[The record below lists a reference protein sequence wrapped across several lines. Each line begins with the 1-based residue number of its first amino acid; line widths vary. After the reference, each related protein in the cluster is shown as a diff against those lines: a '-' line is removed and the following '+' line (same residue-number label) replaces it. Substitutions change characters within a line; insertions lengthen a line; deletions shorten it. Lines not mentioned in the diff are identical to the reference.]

1 MLQAFTASRL
11 GIGDLANNLRHIH
24 CALAQL
30 RKVPHEPSLQIEDT
44 KIADVPVRVYRQRQI
59 PGDSS
64 SSKLTGVVFLHG
76 GAWIFGSIGKHI
88 PKHEMHIL
96 LNSSYPVPN
105 NFCKFWVM
113 TNCHSFSTLCSS
125 RKNPYPPHGRLS
137 EIPRGRGVLKVKILE
152 AKYEAKLEFP

>member
-11 GIGDLANNLRHIH
+11 GIADLVNNLRHIH

-30 RKVPHEPSLQIEDT
+30 TKVPHEPSLQIEDT

-76 GAWIFGSIGKHI
+76 GVWIFGSIGKHI

-96 LNSSYPVPN
+96 LNSSSPVPN

-113 TNCHSFSTLCSS
+113 TIVILFQYIVQFKKKSIPT
-125 RKNPYPPHGRLS
+125 PPQGYQKFLGGGGS
-137 EIPRGRGVLKVKILE
+137 
-152 AKYEAKLEFP
+152 